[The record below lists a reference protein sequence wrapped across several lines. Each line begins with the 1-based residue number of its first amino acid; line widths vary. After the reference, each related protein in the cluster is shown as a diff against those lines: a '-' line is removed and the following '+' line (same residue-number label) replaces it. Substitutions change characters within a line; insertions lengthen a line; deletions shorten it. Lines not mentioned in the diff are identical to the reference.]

1 MDSYKNLFRS
11 ASFVKRVEQLQQE
24 TLLEKNKA
32 AQMLSS
38 KDSFFNYQ
46 LAEAEKKE
54 QYLFSLLGLQNE
66 KDPLKT
72 LNKKLQ
78 NYQQETINLS
88 GTGLYKTF
96 ILPIEL
102 NGKED
107 LALFEKAAQELL
119 EEYIKENIHEREVD
133 ELLGTFIQRLVTKNL
148 LSSSTIGK
156 SRYSSIQGYKTHKK
170 GDIKDFNVS
179 DYIELFE
186 LTVEQREALK
196 KKIEE
201 KANKD
206 LESNPSIMTAAR
218 LYIEQK
224 QSSTKVSTWF
234 TFTEEK
240 TASQIGKRAANN
252 RNVKIKDFILDHS
265 GVSSQNRYLLEK
277 AIDHVLLT
285 NPKAFFVGKNEK
297 EITGI
302 LGEIQ
307 SLFYLYLLVNED
319 MAEIMWKGGTHSGK
333 NNTKPHQDIV
343 LSNLG
348 IQVKN
353 TTKNLFNDNDFLVNF
368 KNVRLDTF
376 LDFLELQNTNVRQV
390 FENYFGTYS
399 FNVPYQKK
407 GNDYVETK
415 RADESLDAGQQFN
428 TAREILDTSL
438 QTDIDKLLSLFA
450 ASLMYLSV
458 KETTEEDKNTLF
470 FLGGVSAITVATIL
484 KDIKNNFIKQNKSDF
499 MINSYQKKYGQNIVG
514 VLQGGIL
521 QEKFENL
528 EKKNVRSE
536 NILSTIFISTRYNF
550 QNLITKYR

>member
-46 LAEAEKKE
+46 IAEAEKKE

-66 KDPLKT
+66 KEPLKT

-88 GTGLYKTF
+88 GAGLYKTF

-107 LALFEKAAQELL
+107 LALFGEAAQELL
-119 EEYIKENIHEREVD
+119 EEYIKENIHERKAD
-133 ELLGTFIQRLVTKNL
+133 ELLGTFIQRLITKNL
-148 LSSSTIGK
+148 LSSNTIGK

-170 GDIKDFNVS
+170 GDIENFNVL
-179 DYIELFE
+179 DYVELFE
-186 LTVEQREALK
+186 LTAEQREAIE
-196 KKIEE
+196 KKIEQ
-201 KANKD
+201 KAKKD
-206 LESNPSIMTAAR
+206 FDKDPNTMTAAR

-224 QSSTKVSTWF
+224 DSKTKITTWF
-234 TFTEEK
+234 TYTDKK
-240 TASQIGKRAANN
+240 TSSQIGNRAANN
-252 RNVKIKDFILDHS
+252 RNLKIKDFILDNS

-285 NPKAFFVGKNEK
+285 HQKAFFVGKNEK

-319 MAEIMWKGGTHSGK
+319 MAEIMWKGGTHTGK
-333 NNTKPHQDIV
+333 NNAKPHQDIV

-368 KNVRLDTF
+368 KNVKLDKF

-407 GNDYVETK
+407 GDDYIETK
-415 RADESLDAGQQFN
+415 KADEGLDAGQQFN

-438 QTDIDKLLSLFA
+438 QADIDKLLSLFA

-499 MINSYQKKYGQNIVG
+499 MINSYQKKRGQNIVG

-521 QEKFENL
+521 QEKIENL